1 MTMVR
6 IARRLAPVL
15 AAVLLLGGCGGNDK
29 VDNDVAF
36 RFIQA
41 SPDAP
46 MVNFVV
52 DGITLRA
59 SVPYKGGSGFVIV
72 TPRAYDFSVQAI
84 LAGGNQTIVDVPGTR
99 LDAGQEYTVIALGK
113 DADDTVHSLIFNNP
127 METIP
132 EGNARLQLVN
142 AAPDQPP
149 MDAYL
154 TAPGADLAASVPI
167 GQITYGNQPE
177 PRLLV
182 EVKEGEEY
190 VISLTPAGAPTSVLF
205 QSQTIPLRSR
215 DDLLLVAVANTATG
229 PSPVSLVIDNHF
241 AARQDNVLPELMDKG
256 TLADVRVIHLSPD
269 APAINVVGDPATEGA
284 ADVTFAANLG
294 YLGDTGYVAA
304 TPGAYA
310 FRGVLSSD
318 PAPATPPFSF
328 TQTLGVGQRTT
339 VLATGLLA
347 GISGTVLVDDIRPVY
362 AQGKIRIIDAAPG
375 APALVD
381 AYILKQGTD
390 VASVDPTLRNLGLR
404 GATGHL
410 GFIPDAYTV
419 TFTEAG
425 SKTVVAATDVV
436 AGSGTAQTVILRD
449 TVRADE
455 TSDGKP
461 AGIMLV
467 NDLAD

>member
-52 DGITLRA
+52 DGVTLRA

-84 LAGGNQTIVDVPGTR
+84 LAGGNQTILDAPGTR

-132 EGNARLQLVN
+132 EGSVRLQLVN

-149 MDAYL
+149 MDVYL
-154 TAPGADLAASVPI
+154 TAPGAVLAASVPI

-177 PRLLV
+177 PRQLQPA
-182 EVKEGEEY
+182 GDY
-190 VISLTPAGAPTSVLF
+190 VISLTPAGAPASVLF
-205 QSQTIPLRSR
+205 QSQTIPLKSR

-269 APAINVVGDPATEGA
+269 APAIDVVGDPATEGA
-284 ADVTFAANLG
+284 ADVTFAASLG

-328 TQTLGVGQRTT
+328 TQTLGVGQRIT

-347 GISGTVLVDDIRPVY
+347 GISGSVLVDDIRPVY

-375 APALVD
+375 APALID

-390 VASVDPTLRNLGLR
+390 LAGDPTLRNLGLR

-425 SKTVVAATDVV
+425 TKTVVAATDVV
-436 AGSGTAQTVILRD
+436 AGSGTVQTVILRD